1 MESWKRVITRDLGV
15 ELEGLELGKDTELGE
30 REKAKLFLFLAWR
43 IGRKD
48 CQAWRLRT
56 EEQGQIEETAW
67 GFFIQEMFNRQIHIS
82 LPELRNMPAE
92 LFDIY
97 FSKSSSDSKSLQ
109 GRLLGVHSDATW
121 ALPQPCGPPL
131 LLLPW
136 L

>member
-67 GFFIQEMFNRQIHIS
+67 GFFIQEMFNRQIHIWVWHSGKMLTLTS
-82 LPELRNMPAE
+82 LCM
-92 LFDIY
+92 
-97 FSKSSSDSKSLQ
+97 
-109 GRLLGVHSDATW
+109 
-121 ALPQPCGPPL
+121 
-131 LLLPW
+131 
-136 L
+136 